1 MAHRFLAQR
10 SDPVMEGGF
19 MYDLRQLWLLN
30 RGVCADEA
38 TFTKLIEIERPWIS
52 WLIQRSA
59 NSPNEVDS
67 QGKFQARFEQ
77 LLESE
82 RTAPNKSAHWV
93 AQKANLDG
101 LRVLVQEFAVDGL
114 TEAQS
119 FFPVLPRLPLEA
131 QLPLMRIMLDEFG
144 CGNLQRAH
152 TSLYRALL
160 QELDM
165 SINPMAYLGHIGPE
179 SFAFLN
185 IFYWMSTRAPGPGYF
200 LGALTY
206 LEASIP
212 SFFRCY
218 ADCCRR
224 LNIQNHHYYT
234 EHMHI
239 DHFHAR
245 DGQRAILESIRH
257 GAGDYRSV
265 WAGVQ
270 LMSMVTGEAFEA
282 SVAKARRG
290 APIVWNSG
298 GVESW
303 AS

>member
-1 MAHRFLAQR
+1 
-10 SDPVMEGGF
+10 

-30 RGVCADEA
+30 RRVCADEA
-38 TFTKLIEIERPWIS
+38 TFTKLIEIERPWINR
-52 WLIQRSA
+52 LIQRSVD
-59 NSPNEVDS
+59 SPNEVDS
-67 QGKFQARFEQ
+67 QARFQ
-77 LLESE
+77 QRFGALLESE
-82 RTAPNKSAHWV
+82 STAPNKSAHWV
-93 AQKANLDG
+93 AEKANLDG

-144 CGNLQRAH
+144 CGNPQRAH

-165 SINPMAYLGHIGPE
+165 SVNPMDYLGHIGPE

-185 IFYWMSTRAPGPGYF
+185 VFYWLSTRAPDPGYF

-212 SFFRCY
+212 SFFKCY
-218 ADCCRR
+218 ADCCGR
-224 LNIQNHHYYT
+224 LNIQHHHYYT

-245 DGQRAILESIRH
+245 DGQRAILEAIRR
-257 GAGDYRSV
+257 GACDYRSV

-270 LMSMVTGEAFEA
+270 LMSVVTADAFEA

-290 APIVWNSG
+290 APVVWKSG
-298 GVESW
+298 GVEAW